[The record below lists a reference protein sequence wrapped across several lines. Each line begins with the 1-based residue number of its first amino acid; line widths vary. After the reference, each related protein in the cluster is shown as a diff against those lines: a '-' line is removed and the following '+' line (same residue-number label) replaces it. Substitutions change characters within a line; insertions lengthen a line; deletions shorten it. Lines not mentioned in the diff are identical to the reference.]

1 MPSLSVVADT
11 VECIHVRTYKRIHY
25 RLIINFVRI
34 KHYKYPR
41 FGHWIAQRRNIHPSR
56 GKRINGKSRIFYILK
71 YSRNRK
77 SFMFQ
82 KIIQY
87 FLLNMK
93 DLIIAQVLFRF
104 HSQKNFFFIKSVW
117 INKNHFN
124 TIDSRWVLKNYFSN
138 RSSPFDQSIAIKLRE
153 SRTINPTRLY
163 ARNHTNISIIITY
176 AMRW

>member
-1 MPSLSVVADT
+1 MSLITDWISVTASNNSDFVRVYAFSLGR
-11 VECIHVRTYKRIHY
+11 CRYGWMYNIHVRTYKRIHY

-138 RSSPFDQSIAIKLRE
+138 RAHHRLISQSQ
-153 SRTINPTRLY
+153 
-163 ARNHTNISIIITY
+163 
-176 AMRW
+176 